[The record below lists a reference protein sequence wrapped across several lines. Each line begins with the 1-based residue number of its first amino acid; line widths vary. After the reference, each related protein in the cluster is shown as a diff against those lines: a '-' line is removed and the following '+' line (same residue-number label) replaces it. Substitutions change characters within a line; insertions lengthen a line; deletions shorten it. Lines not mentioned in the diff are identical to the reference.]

1 MRDIIYRGGSYRALS
16 DKDIENIHDTSIKI
30 LTRVGFEISFPP
42 ALELLQ
48 KHGAAVDYSKNRVY
62 LTREIISRCIKQAP
76 AEFTFYGLEEGKEI
90 VLGGKRVHF
99 GTGGKALY
107 VLDRDRKRRPAV
119 LQDIDNFG
127 RLADKLEYVDFFI
140 IPPTLTI
147 LTSTA
152 STLMSSTMPCEAPE
166 SRSWE
171 GFSARKGWGKL

>member
-62 LTREIISRCIKQAP
+62 LTRESISRCIKQAP

-107 VLDRDRKRRPAV
+107 VLDRDRKEG
-119 LQDIDNFG
+119 LQFFRILII
-127 RLADKLEYVDFFI
+127 LAALPISWSTSIFLSF
-140 IPPTLTI
+140 PPILTI